1 MMKNKIL
8 FLTATMLFLSVVA
21 RADQGMWLPSLIKDG
36 RIKQMKERGLR
47 LSAEDLYSINQ
58 ASLKDAVVQF
68 GGGCTAELISDQGLL
83 LTNHHCGFSQI
94 QAHSSLEKD
103 YLKNGFVA
111 MNRSEE
117 LPNKGLTVSFLKQ
130 MSDVTGEATN
140 GVVAT
145 MTASERQALI
155 AKNIKDITTQA
166 TKDNKYKASVE
177 PLYYGNQYFLFV
189 YEVFSDVRMVF
200 APASSIGKFGGDT
213 DNWMWPRHT
222 GDFSIFRIYADKNN
236 NPADYSVDNVPY
248 KPKKSLT
255 ISRGGVKQG
264 DFTMVYGFPGR
275 TSQYLHS
282 KAVHYITE
290 QTNPTRIELRTKIL
304 VLMNEAAISDPEVR
318 IKYAAKNAGISN
330 GWKKWQGESQGL
342 HRLGTVGKKE
352 AQEADFRRWAADKP
366 EYQGITEQMAT
377 LYDSLQP
384 WSMAMD
390 YYNEALFAVEAL
402 SFVRSLIALNDSTY
416 NATKLKGHV
425 QAYFKDHDRELDLR
439 IAKEMLSEFGENIDS
454 QFIPQSSDIKGL
466 TTLLLNDKLFTDKD
480 AMLKLF
486 EGDKSL
492 AISTIKNN
500 PIYLAIVQL
509 SDMQSGP
516 IRKRVVEL
524 NRQITELYRPYMRGL
539 MAMQSDREFYPD
551 ANFTL
556 RVAYGRVAGY
566 EPRDA
571 VYYKHYSTLNGVA
584 QKDNPSIYDY
594 DVPEKLREVIRTG
607 DYGEHE
613 VDGSV
618 PVAFIATN
626 HTTGGNSGSPVLNAR
641 GELVGINF
649 DRTWEGTM
657 SDIEFDETVCRNI
670 ALDIRYVLFVVDK
683 IGGAGY
689 LMDEMK
695 FSKKR

>member
-1 MMKNKIL
+1 MKNKIL
-8 FLTATMLFLSVVA
+8 FLTATMLLLSIVA

-36 RIKQMKERGLR
+36 RIKHMKQRGLR
-47 LSAEDLYSINQ
+47 LSAEDLYSVNQ

-68 GGGCTAELISDQGLL
+68 GGGCTGELISDEGLL
-83 LTNHHCGFSQI
+83 LTNHHCGYGQI
-94 QAHSSLEKD
+94 QAHSSLEND

-111 MNRSEE
+111 MNRSQE

-130 MSDVTGEATN
+130 MTDVTGEATR
-140 GVVAT
+140 GITSA
-145 MTASERQALI
+145 MTPTERQEQI
-155 AKNIKDITTQA
+155 AANIKGITALA
-166 TKDNKYKASVE
+166 TKDNGYSASVE

-189 YEVFSDVRMVF
+189 YEVFRDVRMVF

-213 DNWMWPRHT
+213 DNWIWPRHT

-236 NPADYSVDNVPY
+236 NPADYSIDNVPY

-255 ISRGGVKQG
+255 ISRGGVREG

-282 KAVHYITE
+282 RAVHYILE
-290 QTNPTRIELRTKIL
+290 QTNPIRIDLRTKVL
-304 VLMNEAAISDPEVR
+304 TLMNEAAVADPEVR

-342 HRLGTVGKKE
+342 RRLGTVAKKE
-352 AQEADFRRWAADKP
+352 AQEEQFCKWSEGMAQ
-366 EYQGITEQMAT
+366 YQGVTGKMAVLYEQ
-377 LYDSLQP
+377 LQP

-402 SFVRSLIALNDSTY
+402 SFVRSFVALNDSTY
-416 NATKLKGHV
+416 NAEKLK
-425 QAYFKDHDRELDLR
+425 AYAMEYFKDYDRALDLR
-439 IAKEMLSEFGENIDS
+439 IADRMLDEFVGNVLVEYVPEGVDVAALKELINKDS
-454 QFIPQSSDIKGL
+454 
-466 TTLLLNDKLFTDKD
+466 LFTERDKMV
-480 AMLKLF
+480 ALF
-486 EGDKSL
+486 DGDKAE
-492 AISTIKNN
+492 AISAIKSN
-500 PIYLAIVQL
+500 PIYVAVEKL
-509 SDMQSGP
+509 SAMQSKV
-516 IRKRVVEL
+516 IRSRMVEL
-524 NRQITELYRPYMRGL
+524 NGKITELYRPYMRGL
-539 MAMQSDREFYPD
+539 MEMQTERAFYPD

-556 RVAYGRVAGY
+556 RVAYGQVAGY
-566 EPRDA
+566 EPLDA
-571 VYYKHYSTLNGVA
+571 VYYKHYSTLRGVA

-594 DVPEKLREVIRTG
+594 DVPEKLRELIRTG
-607 DYGEHE
+607 DYGEHQ

-641 GELVGINF
+641 GELVGLNF

-657 SDIEFDETVCRNI
+657 SDIEFDEAVCRNI

-683 IGGAGY
+683 VGGAGY
-689 LMDEMK
+689 LLDEMK
-695 FSKKR
+695 FSKRR

>member
-1 MMKNKIL
+1 MKNKIL

-36 RIKQMKERGLR
+36 RIKQMKQRGLR
-47 LSAEDLYSINQ
+47 LSAEDLYSVNQ
-58 ASLKDAVVQF
+58 ASLKDAIVQF
-68 GGGCTAELISDQGLL
+68 GGGCTAELISDEGLL
-83 LTNHHCGFSQI
+83 LTNHHCGYSQI
-94 QAHSSLEKD
+94 QAHSSLEND
-103 YLKNGFVA
+103 YLKDGFVA
-111 MNRSEE
+111 MNRAQE

-130 MSDVTGEATN
+130 MTDVTPQATKGLKADMTPTEREAQIK
-140 GVVAT
+140 A
-145 MTASERQALI
+145 
-155 AKNIKDITTQA
+155 NIKDITAQA
-166 TKDNKYKASVE
+166 TAGNKYKASVE

-200 APASSIGKFGGDT
+200 APASSIGRFGGDT

-222 GDFSIFRIYADKNN
+222 GDFSIFRIYADKDN
-236 NPADYSVDNVPY
+236 NPADYSADNVPY

-255 ISRGGVKQG
+255 ISRGGVKEG

-282 KAVHYITE
+282 RAVKYIIE

-304 VLMNEAAISDPEVR
+304 NLMNEAAVADPEVR
-318 IKYAAKNAGISN
+318 IKYAAKNVGISN
-330 GWKKWQGESQGL
+330 GWKKWQGETQGL
-342 HRLGTVGKKE
+342 RRLGTVEKKE
-352 AQEADFRRWAADKP
+352 ALEVQFRQWADGKP
-366 EYQGITEQMAT
+366 EYQGITEQMAL

-402 SFVRSLIALNDSTY
+402 SFVRSFIPLSDSTY
-416 NATKLKGHV
+416 KAEKLKVYVGE
-425 QAYFKDHDRELDLR
+425 YFKDYDRKLDLR
-439 IAKEMLSEFGENIDS
+439 IASRMLNEFSANVPAEFLPKNVFVEEFEGLL
-454 QFIPQSSDIKGL
+454 SD
-466 TTLLLNDKLFTDKD
+466 DQLFTDKD
-480 AMLKLF
+480 KMLSLF
-486 EGDKSL
+486 DGDKSV
-492 AISTIKNN
+492 AIATIKQN
-500 PIYLAIVQL
+500 PLYKLVNEF
-509 SDMQSGP
+509 SNMQSKV
-516 IRKRVVEL
+516 IRDRVVAL
-524 NRQITELYRPYMRGL
+524 NSQITELYRPYMRGL
-539 MAMQSDREFYPD
+539 IQMQTDREFYPD

-556 RVAYGRVAGY
+556 RLAYGQVAGY

-571 VYYKHYSTLNGVA
+571 VYYKHYSTLKGIA

-594 DVPEKLREVIRTG
+594 DVPEKLREIMRTG
-607 DYGEHE
+607 DYGDHE

-641 GELVGINF
+641 GELVGLNF

-657 SDIEFDETVCRNI
+657 SDIEFDEQVCRNI
-670 ALDIRYVLFVVDK
+670 ALDIRFVLFTIDK

-689 LMDEMK
+689 LLDEMK
-695 FSKKR
+695 FSNKR